1 MRLWSLALLWLFLGC
16 SGAQA
21 EEAAPA
27 QINLV
32 SEQWAGHTNADGSG
46 LARDVMGAVF
56 EPAGIKL
63 NFRIVPY
70 SRSIGLV
77 QRGEADAW
85 LGSYHNEVK
94 AQVVYPQWHYDADQ
108 ISALG
113 LASQPVP
120 TLQSLGRYRLAWMHG
135 YDYQRYLPGLDKFQ
149 EVQRRSGILAML
161 ERDRADFYIDAVT
174 EVDAVL
180 RGAQVPERFRIT
192 RLTRLPLYPGFA
204 DTARGRALAAVYD
217 RRMAELVET
226 GSLRPL
232 FQRWQQPYPFEKG
245 MEKPDASP

>member
-1 MRLWSLALLWLFLGC
+1 MRLWSLALLLLCLGC
-16 SGAQA
+16 SGVQA
-21 EEAAPA
+21 EVAAPA

-32 SEQWAGHTNADGSG
+32 SEQWGGHTNADGSG
-46 LARDVMGAVF
+46 LARDVMAAVF

-63 NFRIVPY
+63 NLRIVPY

-85 LGSYHNEVK
+85 LGSYRNEVK
-94 AQVVYPQWHYDADQ
+94 QQVFYPQWHYDAERV
-108 ISALG
+108 SALG
-113 LASQPVP
+113 LASQAVP
-120 TLQSLGRYRLAWMHG
+120 NLQSIGRFRLAWMHG
-135 YDYQRYLPGLDKFQ
+135 YEYQHYLPGLDRFQ
-149 EVQRRSGILAML
+149 EVQRRSGILDML
-161 ERDRADFYIDAVT
+161 ERGRADFYIDSRS

-180 RGAQVPERFRIT
+180 RGAQTPERFRIT
-192 RLTRLPLYPGFA
+192 QLTRLPLYPGFA

-232 FQRWQQPYPFEKG
+232 FQRWQQPYPFDKD
-245 MEKPDASP
+245 MERSDATP